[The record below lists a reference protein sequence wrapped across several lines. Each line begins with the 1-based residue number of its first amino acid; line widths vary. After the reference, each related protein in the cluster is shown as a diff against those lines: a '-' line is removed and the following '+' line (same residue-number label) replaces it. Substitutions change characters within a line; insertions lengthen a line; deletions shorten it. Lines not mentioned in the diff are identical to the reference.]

1 MAKFYNV
8 TVQEQYR
15 DRPKYIVHVIAVLV
29 SSFYKHQYEINFG
42 TNHRLSLRNGIDFQM
57 FNFYMFMDILAT
69 TNWWN

>member
-1 MAKFYNV
+1 MQGQ
-8 TVQEQYR
+8 T
-15 DRPKYIVHVIAVLV
+15 IAVLV

-69 TNWWN
+69 TN